1 MSYILTVIL
10 VASGTNLFF
19 SHKSVDILQLTINQ
33 ERIKVA
39 SWLSKNKLLLKAKK
53 THNLITRDDVVKQRH
68 KFGSNFFRILLGSK
82 KLPVLF
88 NFLVSRARPEKLCN
102 FYFAAT
108 SNHVQVRLDCTSR
121 KQILRQEG

>member
-1 MSYILTVIL
+1 M
-10 VASGTNLFF
+10 
-19 SHKSVDILQLTINQ
+19 DILQLTINQ

-121 KQILRQEG
+121 KQKLRQED